1 MFSLILTMLQQHQ
14 QHDKNLFNNI
24 TCLTLKL
31 KLRLKEIFTIDILKN
46 FCNSSIFVN
55 LKTLELNFCN
65 INDSIIKELS
75 EILNNNKH
83 LTMLN
88 LSGNYITD
96 DGASVIISKLQK
108 TGLTI
113 NLQIQE
119 SGPIKIKH
127 LSPQTTIWI

>member
-1 MFSLILTMLQQHQ
+1 MFSIILNMLQQY
-14 QHDKNLFNNI
+14 DKNLFNKI
-24 TCLTLKL
+24 TSIQLKL

-55 LKTLELNFCN
+55 LKILELNFCN

-113 NLQIQE
+113 NLHIQE
-119 SGPIKIKH
+119 SGPIKIKMTKH